1 LPRQILIVDGSA
13 LTLVAEHKLKWP
25 KSRLVLTPH
34 QMEWQRLS
42 GVTINEQA
50 FEAFNMLAQQRMNV
64 EPILVLKQHH
74 TQIYTNDC
82 AFEIPVGGPYQ
93 ATGGM
98 GDTLAGM
105 IAGFTAQFMLSFSEA
120 ILAAVYAHSAIADEL
135 AETRYITLPTEISA
149 SIPEFMHRYAR

>member
-1 LPRQILIVDGSA
+1 MPRQILIVDGSA
-13 LTLVAEHKLKWP
+13 LTLVAKHKLKWP

-64 EPILVLKQHH
+64 EPIFSFKTTSYLKFIPMTALLKYQLVDLIRPQ
-74 TQIYTNDC
+74 
-82 AFEIPVGGPYQ
+82 
-93 ATGGM
+93 GM

>member
-1 LPRQILIVDGSA
+1 
-13 LTLVAEHKLKWP
+13 
-25 KSRLVLTPH
+25 
-34 QMEWQRLS
+34 
-42 GVTINEQA
+42 VTINEQA